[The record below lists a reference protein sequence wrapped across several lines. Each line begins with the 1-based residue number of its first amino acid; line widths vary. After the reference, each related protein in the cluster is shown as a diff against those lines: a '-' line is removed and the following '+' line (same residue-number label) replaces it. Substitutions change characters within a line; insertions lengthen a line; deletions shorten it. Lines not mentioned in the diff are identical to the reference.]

1 VSGTTGTTRGDT
13 SAFAIGANPSHA
25 RQAAQRARDG
35 VAAVGPATNR
45 LVEAVMHL
53 DDAACRR
60 PSRLPG
66 WSRAHVISHLAR
78 NADGLVN
85 LLTWARTGVEHP
97 MYASPADRDAD
108 IEEGAIRPHQLLTE
122 DLVAAS
128 QRFAHAAETLADS
141 AWSTAVANLRGTMF
155 PAAEVPWMRVREV
168 WLHLIDLDA
177 GFDVGDLPAEV
188 VEDLLD
194 DAVRQLDGRAEVPPL
209 LIEADLPDDR
219 QRSWVVNAGGL
230 DTVATPIRGDGRN
243 LVGWITGRSSGAGLH
258 GSLPPLP
265 AWA

>member
-1 VSGTTGTTRGDT
+1 VSGTTGTTRNT
-13 SAFAIGANPSHA
+13 SVFTTGSSPSVA

-35 VAAVGPATNR
+35 MAAVGPATNR
-45 LVEAVMHL
+45 VVDAVMHL

-97 MYASPADRDAD
+97 MYASHADRDAD
-108 IEEGAIRPHQLLTE
+108 IKEGAIRPHQLLIE

-128 QRFAHAAETLADS
+128 QRFAHAAETLADA
-141 AWSTAVANLRGTMF
+141 AWTTVVANLRGTTF
-155 PAAEVPWMRVREV
+155 LAAEVPWMRVREV

-177 GFDVGDLPAEV
+177 GFDIGDVPADL

-194 DAVRQLDGRAEVPPL
+194 DAVRQLDGRAEAPSLTV
-209 LIEADLPDDR
+209 EADLPDDR
-219 QRSWVVNAGGL
+219 RRSWVVNASGL
-230 DTVATPIRGDGRN
+230 DRDAEPIRGDGRE
-243 LVGWITGRSSGAGLH
+243 LLGWLTGRGSGAGLA
-258 GSLPPLP
+258 GPLPPLP
-265 AWA
+265 SWA

>member
-1 VSGTTGTTRGDT
+1 V
-13 SAFAIGANPSHA
+13 FALGANPSLT
-25 RQAAQRARDG
+25 RQAAQRAREG
-35 VAAVGPATNR
+35 VAAVEPATSR
-45 LVEAVMHL
+45 LVDAVMQL

-85 LLTWARTGVEHP
+85 LLTWARTGVEHL
-97 MYASPADRDAD
+97 MYTSHADRDAD
-108 IEEGAIRPHQLLTE
+108 IEEGALRPHQLLTE

-128 QRFAHAAETLADS
+128 QRFAHSAETLADA
-141 AWSTAVANLRGTMF
+141 AWSTGVANLRGTTF
-155 PAAEVPWMRVREV
+155 LAAEVPWMRVREV

-177 GFDVGDLPAEV
+177 GFGIGDVPAEL

-194 DAVRQLDGRAEVPPL
+194 DAVRQLGGRPGVPPL
-209 LIEADLPDDR
+209 RIEADLPDER
-219 QRSWVVNAGGL
+219 QRSWTVNADGA
-230 DTVATPIRGDGRN
+230 DIVAAPIRGDGRAV
-243 LVGWITGRSSGAGLH
+243 LGWLTGRGPGTGLQ

-265 AWA
+265 AWG